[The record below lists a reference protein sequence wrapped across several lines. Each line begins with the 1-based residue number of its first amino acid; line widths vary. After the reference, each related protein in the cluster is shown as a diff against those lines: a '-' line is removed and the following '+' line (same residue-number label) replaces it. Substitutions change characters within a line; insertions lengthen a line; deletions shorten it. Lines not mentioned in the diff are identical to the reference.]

1 MNSIKIRRLTES
13 GILLAIS
20 FVLSMIKVPVVLS
33 GASVSLASMLPI
45 ILLSYK
51 YGVKW
56 GVLCGF
62 VFSLLQMIEGGIWA
76 PPTPNFIN
84 YVLVILLDYVLAFSV
99 IGLAG
104 IGKKLSNKPAIAIT
118 LCTSIGMF
126 GRFICSFTSG
136 VIIWGVYA
144 PEGQGA
150 VLYSFVDNGT
160 IFALETIFTS
170 IVAVALINIPVM
182 KSYLTLEDSKERVQE
197 PIIDEPIEETEIAEE
212 VV

>member
-1 MNSIKIRRLTES
+1 MVEKMNSIKIKRLTES

-51 YGVKW
+51 YGVRW

-62 VFSLLQMIEGGIWA
+62 VFSILQMIAGGIWA
-76 PPTPNFIN
+76 PPTPNFLN
-84 YVLVILLDYVLAFSV
+84 YTLVILLDYLFAFSS

-104 IGKKLSNKPAIAIT
+104 IGKKLSKKPTISIV
-118 LCTSIGMF
+118 LCTVIGMF
-126 GRFICSFTSG
+126 GRFVCSFTSG

-150 VLYSFVDNGT
+150 VLYSFIDNGT

-170 IVAVALINIPVM
+170 IVAIALINIPVL
-182 KSYLTLEDSKERVQE
+182 KSHLTLDEIPENPE
-197 PIIDEPIEETEIAEE
+197 NNIDEYKEQAI
-212 VV
+212 

>member
-1 MNSIKIRRLTES
+1 MDSIKIKRLTES

-51 YGVKW
+51 YGISW
-56 GVLCGF
+56 GMLCGL
-62 VFSLLQMIEGGIWA
+62 VFSVIQMIEGGIWA

-84 YVLVILLDYVLAFSV
+84 YVLVICLDYFFAFSSV
-99 IGLAG
+99 GLAG
-104 IGKKLSNKPAIAIT
+104 IGKKLSKKPAISIVI
-118 LCTSIGMF
+118 CTIIGMF
-126 GRFICSFTSG
+126 GRFVCSFTSG

-150 VLYSFVDNGT
+150 VLYSLVDNGT
-160 IFALETIFTS
+160 IFILETVFTS
-170 IVAVALINIPVM
+170 IVAVALINIPVI
-182 KSYLTLEDSKERVQE
+182 KSYLS
-197 PIIDEPIEETEIAEE
+197 IESNNKVVEQPTSIEVEEE

>member
-1 MNSIKIRRLTES
+1 MNLNKTKRLTES
-13 GILLAIS
+13 GILLAIA

-45 ILLSYK
+45 IFLSYK

-62 VFSLLQMIEGGIWA
+62 VFSLMQMIEGGIWT

-84 YVLVILLDYVLAFSV
+84 YALTILLDYVFAFSL

-104 IGKKLSNKPAIAIT
+104 AGKKLSKNPTFSIAI
-118 LCTSIGMF
+118 CTIIGMF
-126 GRFICSFTSG
+126 TRFVCGFTSG
-136 VIIWGVYA
+136 VIVWGVYA

-150 VLYSFVDNGT
+150 VLYSLIDNGT
-160 IFALETIFTS
+160 VFLLETFVTAMAGI
-170 IVAVALINIPVM
+170 ALINIPVI
-182 KSYLTLEDSKERVQE
+182 KSNLTLE
-197 PIIDEPIEETEIAEE
+197 EELNESCDIVEISE